1 MVSCIRYGL
10 VCIASPSCCC
20 CIRVLYL
27 VFVSCVLC
35 IRSLL
40 PYPRALF
47 WLFSFDDDRALA
59 YFAYEVVL
67 LVCYAL
73 D

>member
-1 MVSCIRYGL
+1 M
-10 VCIASPSCCC
+10 
-20 CIRVLYL
+20 RVLYL
-27 VFVSCVLC
+27 VFVGCALC

-47 WLFSFDDDRALA
+47 WLFSFDDNRALA